1 MHFMKC
7 FGSSLFHFR
16 RKLDLLEHYSLFSL
30 VGDKLM
36 KHSLT
41 LTTYN
46 GLFEVCYPPE
56 IFSFFVNTQDIC
68 VLFIR
73 QIQGTKLFQLES
85 FFIAFLYVQA
95 T

>member
-1 MHFMKC
+1 MEVDERRIVNSVTNSNQVPTKPTLMNFMKC
-7 FGSSLFHFR
+7 FFFSFLFHFR

-56 IFSFFVNTQDIC
+56 IFSF
-68 VLFIR
+68 L
-73 QIQGTKLFQLES
+73 
-85 FFIAFLYVQA
+85 
-95 T
+95 